1 VLAVGGKPGAP
12 HEVSAW
18 EYAFAAS
25 PHLRAG
31 RYDEA
36 RQLLQEG
43 LETKPGS
50 PPLLYDLACV
60 EALAGESDKALELLG
75 EAVAADERFRKYA
88 QTDEDL
94 ASIRDD
100 PRFPR

>member
-1 VLAVGGKPGAP
+1 VLAIGGKPGAP

-18 EYAFAAS
+18 EYTFAAS

-36 RQLLQEG
+36 RQLLHEG
-43 LETKPGS
+43 LEAKPGS
-50 PPLLYDLACV
+50 PPLIYDLACV
-60 EALAGESDKALELLG
+60 EALAGEKDKALELLH
-75 EAVAADERFRKYA
+75 EAVASDERFRKYA
-88 QTDEDL
+88 QTDEDF